1 MKLKIFTIVLF
12 VFFNTEVTA
21 QDFEKGLKAAQAG
34 DFITA
39 LKEWKPLAVQGH
51 VKAQGN
57 IGIMYQNG
65 DGVIKD
71 AVKAVKWFRLAAE
84 QGDANAQYN
93 LGTKYDQGDGVTQNY
108 AKAVKWW
115 LLSAKQGNTTAQY
128 NLGAMY
134 SNGYGVRKN
143 NLTSY
148 MWYYL
153 ALVNGDY
160 DAKDWTDTLEAQM
173 TFEDISKAKN
183 MARECMN
190 SNYYNC
196 SFW

>member
-1 MKLKIFTIVLF
+1 MKLKIFTIILF
-12 VFFNTEVTA
+12 VFFHTEVTA

-93 LGTKYDQGDGVTQNY
+93 LGTKYDQGDGVIQDYTE
-108 AKAVKWW
+108 AVKWW
-115 LLSAKQGNTTAQY
+115 LLSAEQGNVAAQY
-128 NLGAMY
+128 NLGVMY
-134 SNGYGVRKN
+134 SNGNGVLQN
-143 NLTSY
+143 NITSH
-148 MWYYL
+148 MWYNI
-153 ALVNGDY
+153 ALVNGME
-160 DAKDWTDTLEAQM
+160 DADEWINKLEAQM
-173 TFEDISKAKN
+173 SSEDLSKAKN
-183 MARECMN
+183 MARVCLKIDYKNCM
-190 SNYYNC
+190 Y
-196 SFW
+196 

>member
-1 MKLKIFTIVLF
+1 MKLNIFAIFLF

-39 LKEWKPLAVQGH
+39 LKEWKPLAVQGDAI
-51 VKAQGN
+51 AQGN

-93 LGTKYDQGDGVTQNY
+93 LGTKYDQGDGVIQDYTE
-108 AKAVKWW
+108 AVKWW
-115 LLSAKQGNTTAQY
+115 LLSAEQGNVAAQY
-128 NLGAMY
+128 NLGVMN
-134 SNGYGVRKN
+134 SNGNGVLQDN
-143 NLTSY
+143 ITSY
-148 MWYYL
+148 MWYHL

-160 DAKDWTDTLEAQM
+160 DAKNRTDTLEAQM
-173 TFEDISKAKN
+173 TSEDLSKAKN
-183 MARECMN
+183 MARVCMN
-190 SNYYNC
+190 SDYKNC
-196 SFW
+196 MY